1 MSIVNLNNL
10 LYNLIN
16 TRTYLINSFNE
27 NEEELL
33 LLANNNIAFSLTESE
48 FSKFNKTIKKNR
60 AASALVGYTLLH
72 LKDEQLQH
80 TYKNYPILAELKV
93 QNSNF
98 LQGIFDVLAS
108 KISSN
113 LTGIVLSRSK
123 TGFNIRLFGVMGF
136 VSSFEIVNQLPA
148 LWKLVNAQTKNS
160 ILFSYS
166 YIFKKIIM
174 GLNTFTL
181 IQIKSLCINILF
193 QYRQQQYLNKRN
205 KKTYSKWFYKIKM
218 PIHFTNEKER
228 IYQARKILFTQL
240 DKQLKLDQNFVKQS
254 FTNYRKIL

>member
-48 FSKFNKTIKKNR
+48 FSKFNKTIKRNR
-60 AASALVGYTLLH
+60 ATSALVGYTLLH

-80 TYKNYPILAELKV
+80 TYKNYPILSELKV

-98 LQGIFDVLAS
+98 LQGIFDILSS
-108 KISSN
+108 KFSSN
-113 LTGIVLSRSK
+113 LTGIILYRSK
-123 TGFNIRLFGVMGF
+123 TGFNIRLFGVIGF
-136 VSSFEIVNQLPA
+136 ISSFEIVNQLPA
-148 LWKLVNAQTKNS
+148 LWKLVNAHTKNS
-160 ILFSYS
+160 LLFSYS
-166 YIFKKIIM
+166 YIFKKIIA
-174 GLNTFTL
+174 GLSTFIL
-181 IQIKSLCINILF
+181 IQIKSLCITILF

-205 KKTYSKWFYKIKM
+205 KKKYSKWFYKIKM
-218 PIHFTNEKER
+218 PIHFINEKER
-228 IYQARKILFTQL
+228 VYQARKILFTQL
-240 DKQLKLDQNFVKQS
+240 DKQLKLDQNFVKQT